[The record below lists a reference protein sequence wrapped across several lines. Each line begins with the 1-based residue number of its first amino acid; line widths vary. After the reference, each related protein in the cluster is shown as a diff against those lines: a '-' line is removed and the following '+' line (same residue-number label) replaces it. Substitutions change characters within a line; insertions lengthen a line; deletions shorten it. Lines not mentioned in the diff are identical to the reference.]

1 VQITATTL
9 QKIHRAVIANAEN
22 GVRFNFDKLL
32 YLISKPDL
40 SIDANEPW
48 LLTFRRLARKDRLFP
63 SSFS

>member
-48 LLTFRRLARKDRLFP
+48 LLTRP
-63 SSFS
+63 